1 MLTRL
6 SHLHQPSQQQR
17 GVSWFLVKLQR
28 QLRTLDELNGNASAT
43 DELRGLWRQLQTD
56 AQEFKLRAN
65 RFTPLGI
72 GADLGTVKPRETA
85 LAPLAETSRDL
96 VKSIDHLDKLTANH
110 TQQALEQLKE
120 QLKTLETSIQ
130 TVADQSQR
138 ADIAQLAALAEQ
150 DKQLK
155 EQVKHCNQ
163 LRSLLQRN
171 RKAIE
176 HWRKHAVEQ
185 LKSVRY
191 FYKQAHWLLSRFP
204 DGKLADVLGL
214 VKLVDVQDIAAADWS
229 LTPGRYVGVA
239 PEEVDEDF
247 DFEEALREIHI
258 ELKGLNEEAAELA
271 AQIALNFEELG
282 V

>member
-1 MLTRL
+1 M
-6 SHLHQPSQQQR
+6 
-17 GVSWFLVKLQR
+17 
-28 QLRTLDELNGNASAT
+28 DELNGNASAT

-204 DGKLADVLGL
+204 DGKLADVLGQ